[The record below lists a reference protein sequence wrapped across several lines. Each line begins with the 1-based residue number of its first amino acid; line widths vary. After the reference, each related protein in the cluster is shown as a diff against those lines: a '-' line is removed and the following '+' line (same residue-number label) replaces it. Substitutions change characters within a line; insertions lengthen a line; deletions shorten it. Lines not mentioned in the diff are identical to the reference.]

1 MKEIM
6 KQTEKTD
13 NKKATLTDA
22 ELQQVA
28 AGAGFT
34 ATHWEE
40 LDCQE
45 QSDKANCEKRTH
57 CKWIEEKNGYHC
69 AWV

>member
-6 KQTEKTD
+6 KQTEKTE
-13 NKKATLTDA
+13 KKKHLTDA

-28 AGAGFT
+28 GAGIT
-34 ATHWEE
+34 LPHWEE
-40 LDCQE
+40 LDCKE
-45 QSDKANCEKRTH
+45 QKDKANCEKRTH

>member
-6 KQTEKTD
+6 KQTEKTEP
-13 NKKATLTDA
+13 KKHLTDA
-22 ELQQVA
+22 ELQQA
-28 AGAGFT
+28 TGAGIT
-34 ATHWEE
+34 LPHWEE
-40 LDCQE
+40 LDCKE
-45 QSDKANCEKRTH
+45 QRDKANCEKRTH